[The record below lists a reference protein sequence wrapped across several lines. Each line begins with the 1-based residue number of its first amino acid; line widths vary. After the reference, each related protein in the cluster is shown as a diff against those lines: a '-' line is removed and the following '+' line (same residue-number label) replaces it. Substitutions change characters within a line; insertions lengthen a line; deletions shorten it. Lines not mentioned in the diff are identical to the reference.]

1 MKLEEIKRAIEHGG
15 RVHWHHSGYEVIKD
29 KLGKFLIVCLD
40 NQSCWGLTWI
50 DGETMNEKEEDF
62 FLG

>member
-1 MKLEEIKRAIEHGG
+1 MTLEEIKQTIEQGG

-29 KLGKFLIVCLD
+29 KLGKFLIVCSMND
-40 NQSCWGLTWI
+40 SAWGLTWT
-50 DGETMNEKEEDF
+50 DGVTMNEKEEDF